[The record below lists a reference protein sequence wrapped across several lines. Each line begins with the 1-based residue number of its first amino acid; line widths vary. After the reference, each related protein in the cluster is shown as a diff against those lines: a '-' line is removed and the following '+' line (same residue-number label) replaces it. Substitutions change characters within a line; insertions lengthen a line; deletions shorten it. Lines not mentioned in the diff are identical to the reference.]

1 MKKIRLIYCL
11 FWTTKFICCMEPFD
25 TLDTND
31 PFALLFSSETLEDND
46 NGCLD
51 LVNLLFLVK
60 QHLNQYNCG
69 ETTYQE
75 TITLMKTKIE
85 QMRDIRNKQQKGTL
99 IFQIYDENLSI
110 AQEIMMQVYKT
121 YV

>member
-1 MKKIRLIYCL
+1 
-11 FWTTKFICCMEPFD
+11 MEPFD